1 MATVDKP
8 GFVGRQRTLARNA
21 NPAFA
26 VGSIAVPLSLFAAAV
41 AFDSAKL
48 LFYTHVAAGAIWFSI
63 AIIMPAVLGPAIG
76 ALSPAAAREFSAAF
90 VPKIVFFVLGVSLTT
105 VLSGSVLAERFG
117 YLAVGDPWIVAAF
130 AAGWGLWLF
139 GLLVPNRMHLRAYY
153 EGQSDDPNPVTMAR
167 IEKWNVAI
175 GLFEAIVM
183 LAVILI
189 MTNLRL

>member
-8 GFVGRQRTLARNA
+8 GFIGRQRTLARDA

-26 VGSIAVPLSLFAAAV
+26 VGSVAVPLLFFAAAV
-41 AFDSAKL
+41 ALDHAKL
-48 LFYTHVAAGAIWFSI
+48 LFYTHVAAGAVWFSI
-63 AIIMPAVLGPAIG
+63 AIIMPAVLGPSIA

-105 VLSGSVLAERFG
+105 VLSGSVLADTFG
-117 YLAVGDPWIVAAF
+117 YLAAGDPWIVAAF

-153 EGQSDDPNPVTMAR
+153 EGQSAEPNPVTMAR

-175 GLFEAIVM
+175 GLFEAAIM
-183 LAVILI
+183 LLVVLI

>member
-1 MATVDKP
+1 MAALDKP
-8 GFVGRQRTLARNA
+8 GFVGRQRTLARDA

-26 VGSIAVPLSLFAAAV
+26 VGTIAVPLLLFAAAV
-41 AFDSAKL
+41 AFDHAKL
-48 LFYTHVAAGAIWFSI
+48 LFYTHVAAGAVWFSI

-90 VPKIVFFVLGVSLTT
+90 VPKIVFFMVGVSLAT
-105 VLSGSVLAERFG
+105 VLSGSVLADEFG
-117 YLAVGDPWIVAAF
+117 YLASGDPWIIAAF

-153 EGQSDDPNPVTMAR
+153 EGQSDEPNPVTMAR
-167 IEKWNVAI
+167 IEKWNAAI
-175 GLFEAIVM
+175 GLFEAAVM
-183 LAVILI
+183 LLIVLI